1 MKLVLGVNTGSYYDM
16 KGYSGSELG
25 TVEEVAQAIED
36 RYGVMQ
42 KFVDANSALIGDQ
55 VAMAIVGRL
64 EGNDSNVLDGVV
76 KQFRKDL
83 EGKRFDGLKGVPT
96 LASLQGTKWR
106 RNSPNRGKNRPSF
119 IDTGTYR
126 DAFTAVITDA

>member
-16 KGYSGSELG
+16 KGYSGGELG
-25 TVEEVAQAIED
+25 TVEEVAQAIES

-42 KFVDANSALIGDQ
+42 KFVDMNPALIGDQ
-55 VAMAIVGRL
+55 VAMALVGRL
-64 EGNDSNVLDGVV
+64 EGNNSPELPDVI
-76 KQFRKDL
+76 KQFKRDL
-83 EGKRFDGLKGVPT
+83 EGKRFDGIAGVPT
-96 LASLQGTKWR
+96 LASLQGTRWR
-106 RNSPNRGKNRPSF
+106 RNSPHRGKLRPSF